1 MADLNKGTGPG
12 VAMATAREPH
22 NESRNELEHIPGLL
36 SRLGNDVTELLDTKL
51 SLLKI
56 EVKEDVQ
63 AYVRG
68 GVMIGVGAVIA
79 TIGFALLNVAVAFG
93 VSILFE
99 QTQLSPPARYAL
111 GFVITGAAYLL
122 IGGIIVLAMR
132 SRLAKQGI
140 VPDRSI
146 DELRK
151 DKQWLKNEL

>member
-1 MADLNKGTGPG
+1 MADAKGAG
-12 VAMATAREPH
+12 VAMATAREP
-22 NESRNELEHIPGLL
+22 RNDLEHIPGLL
-36 SRLGNDVTELLDTKL
+36 SRLGDDVTELLDTKL
-51 SLLKI
+51 SLLKV

-68 GVMIGVGAVIA
+68 GVLIAIGGVIA
-79 TIGFALLNVAVAFG
+79 TIGFALLNIAVAFG

-99 QTQLSPPARYAL
+99 QTELSQPARYAV

-122 IGGIIVLAMR
+122 IGGIMVLAMK
-132 SRLAKQGI
+132 SRLAKRDM
-140 VPDRSI
+140 VPNRSI